1 MSNMTSVIK
10 VNGSNC
16 TLSRFNSANRSLSIV
31 SPAFGPGII
40 YLDKGTAKRGM
51 LNYRDYDGKY
61 RSVEV
66 QL

>member
-1 MSNMTSVIK
+1 MANMSQVIK

-16 TLSRFNSANRSLSIV
+16 TLKRFNSANRTLSIV
-31 SPAFGPGII
+31 SPSFGPGII
-40 YLDKGTAKRGM
+40 YLEKGTAKRGM

-61 RSVEV
+61 RAVEV

>member
-61 RSVEV
+61 RAVEV